1 MCSSRSDE
9 SLYINL
15 KDSLFLHMHV
25 DDGFLIGK
33 EESKIISFLT
43 KLHSKLKLKYQKY
56 PTHHLGYKLDW
67 KNNNTLYLSQ
77 QDLIRQLL
85 YNNDMDSSR
94 NVKTPC
100 NGNILKEV
108 DEPGEPIMTTE
119 YQQAIGSLNYLVQHS
134 RPDIMYTV
142 NVLSRFSTRPNLK
155 HWTALKHLM
164 RYLEGTLNLSL
175 VYSKMDHYQLSPLIG
190 WADTDYANDRLEQ
203 KSISGNVVSL
213 FGNPISWLSKKQS
226 VVAQST
232 TEAEFISLNI
242 CAKQIQWL
250 SFLVND
256 LRITITRPVI
266 FNDNSGAVI
275 ISNQACLNP
284 NTKHIEIRY
293 QYVRNLMM
301 KKLVDVKQV
310 GTNEMIADVL
320 TKPLGI
326 QAMGRVYEMLGLKG

>member
-1 MCSSRSDE
+1 
-9 SLYINL
+9 
-15 KDSLFLHMHV
+15 
-25 DDGFLIGK
+25 
-33 EESKIISFLT
+33 T
-43 KLHSKLKLKYQKY
+43 
-56 PTHHLGYKLDW
+56 
-67 KNNNTLYLSQ
+67 
-77 QDLIRQLL
+77 
-85 YNNDMDSSR
+85 
-94 NVKTPC
+94 
-100 NGNILKEV
+100 
-108 DEPGEPIMTTE
+108 
-119 YQQAIGSLNYLVQHS
+119 
-134 RPDIMYTV
+134 
-142 NVLSRFSTRPNLK
+142 
-155 HWTALKHLM
+155 
-164 RYLEGTLNLSL
+164 
-175 VYSKMDHYQLSPLIG
+175 DHYQLSPLIG
-190 WADTDYANDRLEQ
+190 WADADYANDRLER

-242 CAKQIQWL
+242 CAKQIRWL

-275 ISNQACLNP
+275 ISNQASLNP

-326 QAMGRVYEMLGLKG
+326 QAMGRVAYSSRITATGFYLSINAINIINQFSCMVARVS